1 MFSVMMN
8 HKIKLFFTMLLL
20 IIGSIA
26 VTLISNNA
34 LSDSVS
40 ITSSILLSLALVVIM
55 AFIFLEALEAICNP

>member
-26 VTLISNNA
+26 ITLISNNA

>member
-40 ITSSILLSLALVVIM
+40 ITSSRLLSLALVVIM

>member
-20 IIGSIA
+20 IAGSIT
-26 VTLISNNA
+26 VTIISNNA

-40 ITSSILLSLALVVIM
+40 ITSGILFSLALVVIM
-55 AFIFLEALEAICNP
+55 AFIFLDALEAICNP

>member
-1 MFSVMMN
+1 
-8 HKIKLFFTMLLL
+8 MLLL

-26 VTLISNNA
+26 ITLISNNA